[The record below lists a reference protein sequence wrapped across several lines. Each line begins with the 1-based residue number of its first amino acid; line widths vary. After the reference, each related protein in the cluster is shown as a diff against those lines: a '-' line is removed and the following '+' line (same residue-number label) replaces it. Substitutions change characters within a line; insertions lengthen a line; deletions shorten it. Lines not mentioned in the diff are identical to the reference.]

1 MTVTLDQVIRSY
13 FHKRLKTTLHGYP
26 RALNF
31 LLDFVRKFSLNHGY
45 MDKTV
50 GLKMDTKK
58 AIAFPQDCI
67 KPSKIG
73 WQTGDRVVGFEIDNS
88 IAKLHDYC
96 DDGVSATANT
106 AFDAAQGWPYNGDF
120 QFTNYLTLDGTV
132 NALTGYKIGNNGAGY
147 FTIDW
152 KKREIQFSSEV
163 KSAWTIYIEYKT
175 NGFEPKTKSVIPE
188 FASTLAEDYIH
199 WQLARFDKRYGDA
212 SVETLARKEAFWN
225 SYDELNAQMDMTSL
239 EDITGAR
246 ARSFSINKIM
256 H

>member
-13 FHKRLKTTLHGYP
+13 FHKRGKTTLHGYP
-26 RALNF
+26 RALNV
-31 LLDFVRKFSLNHGY
+31 LLDFVRDFSLNHGY

-58 AIAFPQDCI
+58 SIAFPSDCLR
-67 KPSKIG
+67 PSKIG
-73 WQTGDRVVGFEIDNS
+73 WQTGDRVVGFELDSS

-96 DDGVSATANT
+96 DDGVSATVNQP
-106 AFDAAQGWPYNGDF
+106 FNSAQPFPYNGDF
-120 QFTNYLTLDGTV
+120 QFFNYLTLDGSLSTV
-132 NALTGYKIGNNGAGY
+132 NGAKLGNNGAGY

-152 KKREIQFSSEV
+152 KGREIQFSSDV
-163 KSAWTIYIEYKT
+163 KSTWTIYIEYKT

-188 FASTLAEDYIH
+188 FASKIAENYIH
-199 WQLARFDKRYGDA
+199 WQLARFDKRYGEA
-212 SVETLARKEAFWN
+212 SVETKAREQAFWS
-225 SYDELNAQMDMTSL
+225 SYDSLNAQMDTTSL
-239 EDITGAR
+239 QDIKGAR